1 MTSRSAARMTRAQAS
16 ATAPAVPGTGRHP
29 GGAIVCRG
37 LVRIYASKDVEVQ
50 ALQGLDLDI
59 ASGELVAIVGAS
71 GSGKSTLLGILS
83 AHDKP
88 TAGTAMVAGMPAH
101 ALSRADRLRYRRR
114 VVGFVWQKTERN
126 LIPYLTVA
134 ENLHLARS
142 LGTGMTGSSKG
153 STVAGV
159 DARTA
164 DLVDLLGLGDVADRR
179 PAEISGGQRQRAA
192 IAVGLVNEPSV
203 LLADEPTGELDD
215 ATSADV
221 LEILRRVNRELGTT
235 TLIVT
240 HDATVSEHVGRTIQI
255 RDGRISSEVLRDD
268 DVLGTGLP
276 AREFTV
282 VDSVG
287 RMQLPKEYVSHL
299 GIRDRARLELHD
311 DHIGVYA
318 EHTPS
323 TGEHVPQQASAPG
336 PSAAPPITDASAPAP
351 DLGAPA
357 APVADPALDAA
368 PALDVSTTAAPR
380 HRKPSAGESRGAS
393 DHTAGSDAAGFDAEG
408 SDAGSDAE
416 ESADAAGSEA
426 PDGAAASDDTEEN
439 GR

>member
-1 MTSRSAARMTRAQAS
+1 MTSRSAARTARAQAS
-16 ATAPAVPGTGRHP
+16 AAPAGPGDARRA
-29 GGAIVCRG
+29 GGAIACRG

-88 TAGTAMVAGMPAH
+88 TAGTATVAGMPAH
-101 ALSRADRLRYRRR
+101 ALSRSDRLHYRRR

-126 LIPYLTVA
+126 LVPYLTVA

-142 LGTGMTGSSKG
+142 LGSADRS
-153 STVAGV
+153 
-159 DARTA
+159 DARTD
-164 DLVDLLGLGDVADRR
+164 DLVDLLQLGEVADRR

-268 DVLGTGLP
+268 DLLGTGLP

-323 TGEHVPQQASAPG
+323 TGEPPSGQASTSAPASVSQ
-336 PSAAPPITDASAPAP
+336 PAASAAPPSATE
-351 DLGAPA
+351 A
-357 APVADPALDAA
+357 AGPSE
-368 PALDVSTTAAPR
+368 STTAPAVGSGAAPK
-380 HRKPSAGESRGAS
+380 HRKASANESRGAAGNAAFP
-393 DHTAGSDAAGFDAEG
+393 DAGAATAGDAMTDEA
-408 SDAGSDAE
+408 SVP
-416 ESADAAGSEA
+416 ADANTPDDSE
-426 PDGAAASDDTEEN
+426 DDD
-439 GR
+439 R